1 MRGKERERRDKE
13 MRKEE
18 GGNEN
23 EEITGRRETLS
34 FLSFLPRCER
44 TLLAGKLL
52 ARWLPKPIAHAQ

>member
-23 EEITGRRETLS
+23 EEITGRR
-34 FLSFLPRCER
+34 
-44 TLLAGKLL
+44 
-52 ARWLPKPIAHAQ
+52 